1 MDPLHSEIKTIL
13 FDEFGLDDLQVEAP
27 IFSNNLLSSMDVLV
41 LITALEKKYTISIS
55 PFEVTIDM
63 FDSVT
68 GIANIISN
76 KLETN

>member
-76 KLETN
+76 KLATN